1 MPIRQ
6 FPIRTGGKGSISTT
20 PLQLTTVDAE
30 GQRGIQI
37 TADSGNTAAVYVG
50 ESNAITPGTVDA
62 TDGYPI
68 AAGAT
73 LPSSPW
79 AITSFPKT
87 RIHSPKSARTLL
99 KNVWH

>member
-37 TADSGNTAAVYVG
+37 TAASGNAAAVYVG

-73 LPSSPW
+73 VVIPTLRADELYVVAPSAGHQVHW
-79 AITSFPKT
+79 MLI
-87 RIHSPKSARTLL
+87 
-99 KNVWH
+99 